1 MNETKILI
9 GNSMMIFLIAIAMIY
24 FISEFAMR
32 MKNKTKKHKRQQII
46 CSKDIKM
53 LNPANFISNYD
64 EFITENTK
72 NMYLCEIKEFKK
84 IVNQEILNML
94 LKGVK

>member
-24 FISEFAMR
+24 FISEFATR
-32 MKNKTKKHKRQQII
+32 IKNKTKKHKRQQII

-53 LNPANFISNYD
+53 LNPANFISNYN
-64 EFITENTK
+64 EFVNENIK
-72 NMYLCEIKEFKK
+72 NMSLCEIKEFKK

>member
-24 FISEFAMR
+24 FISEFVMR
-32 MKNKTKKHKRQQII
+32 IKNKTKKHKRQQII

-53 LNPANFISNYD
+53 LNPANFISNYN
-64 EFITENTK
+64 EFITENIK
-72 NMYLCEIKEFKK
+72 NMSLCEIKEFKK
-84 IVNQEILNML
+84 IVNQEICRII
-94 LKGVK
+94 LKGVR

>member
-32 MKNKTKKHKRQQII
+32 IKNKTKKHKRQQII

-72 NMYLCEIKEFKK
+72 GMNLFEIKEFIKN
-84 IVNQEILNML
+84 VNLEIYRII
-94 LKGVK
+94 LKGVR

>member
-1 MNETKILI
+1 MNEIKILI

-32 MKNKTKKHKRQQII
+32 MKNKTKKYKRQQII

-53 LNPANFISNYD
+53 LNPANFISNYN
-64 EFITENTK
+64 EFVNENTK
-72 NMYLCEIKEFKK
+72 NMYLYEIKEFKK
-84 IVNQEILNML
+84 LVNQEICRII
-94 LKGVK
+94 LKGVR

>member
-1 MNETKILI
+1 MNEIKILI

-72 NMYLCEIKEFKK
+72 NMYLYEIKEFKK
-84 IVNQEILNML
+84 IVNQELLNII
-94 LKGVK
+94 LKGVR

>member
-32 MKNKTKKHKRQQII
+32 IKNKTKKHKRQQI
-46 CSKDIKM
+46 
-53 LNPANFISNYD
+53 YVQ
-64 EFITENTK
+64 
-72 NMYLCEIKEFKK
+72 K
-84 IVNQEILNML
+84 I
-94 LKGVK
+94 

>member
-1 MNETKILI
+1 MNELKILI

-32 MKNKTKKHKRQQII
+32 IKNKTKKHKRQQII

-64 EFITENTK
+64 KFIEENTK
-72 NMYLCEIKEFKK
+72 NMCLYEIKEFKK
-84 IVNQEILNML
+84 SINAEIYNMIV
-94 LKGVK
+94 KGVK